1 MKDRQFCKDFAMK
14 RSSKKNYIHIDHE
27 TGSNE
32 QFSVL
37 DKIESETQSEI
48 VNLLEFSDKEYIAE
62 EPILDNEEQGHQL
75 LTSEATIY
83 FKGEVLDIHEEAATK
98 LENQSH

>member
-1 MKDRQFCKDFAMK
+1 ME

-37 DKIESETQSEI
+37 YKIESETQSEI

-62 EPILDNEEQGHQL
+62 EPILYNEKQGHQI
-75 LTSEATIY
+75 LTSEATIH
-83 FKGEVLDIHEEAATK
+83 FKGEVLDIDEKAARK